1 MKVSLLQDNDY
12 ICEKSR
18 NEKYRNMKNPFKFG
32 TVVDGAFFTDRE
44 KELQSIG
51 QLLESENHLV
61 LISPRRF
68 GKTSLVCKA
77 LQHIN
82 RPVIMINLQSVT
94 TVTELAALL
103 LKRIFKL
110 YPFEKIKHAMVHFRF
125 IPTFSVNPMTDGV
138 DVTFQPGSDN
148 NIVLEDVLMLI
159 EKLGEKNKF
168 VVVLDEFQEII
179 DLEKGLDKYLRSIMQ
194 LQHNVN
200 YIFLG
205 SQESMM
211 EEIFEK
217 KKSPFYHFGIL
228 MRLPKIPYDDFSRY
242 LTERFAFIV
251 PEQSEQIAKDTLSFT
266 QCHPYYTQQLAF
278 QVWNI
283 LEQESQTVEVVNHA
297 VDELTQLHDFDYE
310 RIWMAMNKTD
320 RHILTILAQSATS
333 PLDSKREMPTSTA
346 FSALKRLSKQGYV
359 IKNKKYEIDD
369 PFFARWIF
377 NRSL

>member
-1 MKVSLLQDNDY
+1 MIPVFISYCKTLAGKPCKGIFIEIFLPNVSQCITKERSFHGMKVSLLQDNDY

-77 LQHIN
+77 LQYID
-82 RPVIMINLQSVT
+82 RPVIMVNLQSVT
-94 TVTELAALL
+94 TVAELAALL
-103 LKRIFKL
+103 LKRVFKI
-110 YPFEKIKHAMVHFRF
+110 YPFEKIKHAMTHFRF

-138 DVTFQPGSDN
+138 DVAFQPGSDN
-148 NIVLEDVLMLI
+148 NVVLEDVLMLI

-168 VVVLDEFQEII
+168 VVVLDEFQEIV
-179 DLEKGLDKYLRSIMQ
+179 DLEKGLDKYLRSVMQ

-211 EEIFEK
+211 TEIFEK
-217 KKSPFYHFGIL
+217 KS
-228 MRLPKIPYDDFSRY
+228 RLF
-242 LTERFAFIV
+242 
-251 PEQSEQIAKDTLSFT
+251 
-266 QCHPYYTQQLAF
+266 
-278 QVWNI
+278 
-283 LEQESQTVEVVNHA
+283 
-297 VDELTQLHDFDYE
+297 
-310 RIWMAMNKTD
+310 
-320 RHILTILAQSATS
+320 TILVS
-333 PLDSKREMPTSTA
+333 
-346 FSALKRLSKQGYV
+346 
-359 IKNKKYEIDD
+359 
-369 PFFARWIF
+369 
-377 NRSL
+377 

>member
-1 MKVSLLQDNDY
+1 MV
-12 ICEKSR
+12 
-18 NEKYRNMKNPFKFG
+18 
-32 TVVDGAFFTDRE
+32 
-44 KELQSIG
+44 
-51 QLLESENHLV
+51 
-61 LISPRRF
+61 
-68 GKTSLVCKA
+68 
-77 LQHIN
+77 
-82 RPVIMINLQSVT
+82 NLQSVT
-94 TVTELAALL
+94 SVTELAALL

-110 YPFEKIKHAMVHFRF
+110 YPFEKIKHAMTHFRF

-138 DVTFQPGSDN
+138 DVAFQPGSDN

-179 DLEKGLDKYLRSIMQ
+179 DLEKGLDKYLRSVMQ
-194 LQHNVN
+194 LQHHVN

-228 MRLPKIPYDDFSRY
+228 MRLSKIPYDDFSHY
-242 LTERFAFIV
+242 LTERFMRIDTAKA
-251 PEQSEQIAKDTLSFT
+251 EQMAERILSFT

-283 LEQESQTVEVVNHA
+283 LEQENNAGNIVDCA

-310 RIWMAMNKTD
+310 RIWMSMNKTD
-320 RHILTILAQSATS
+320 RHILTILAQNATS
-333 PLDSKREMPTSTA
+333 PLDSRKGIPTSTA

-359 IKNKKYEIDD
+359 IKNGKYEIDD

-377 NRSL
+377 KRTL

>member
-1 MKVSLLQDNDY
+1 M
-12 ICEKSR
+12 
-18 NEKYRNMKNPFKFG
+18 
-32 TVVDGAFFTDRE
+32 
-44 KELQSIG
+44 
-51 QLLESENHLV
+51 
-61 LISPRRF
+61 
-68 GKTSLVCKA
+68 
-77 LQHIN
+77 
-82 RPVIMINLQSVT
+82 
-94 TVTELAALL
+94 
-103 LKRIFKL
+103 
-110 YPFEKIKHAMVHFRF
+110 
-125 IPTFSVNPMTDGV
+125 
-138 DVTFQPGSDN
+138 
-148 NIVLEDVLMLI
+148 
-159 EKLGEKNKF
+159 
-168 VVVLDEFQEII
+168 DEFQEII

-228 MRLPKIPYDDFSRY
+228 MRLPKIPYDDFFRY

-251 PEQSEQIAKDTLSFT
+251 PKQAEQIAKDILSFT

-310 RIWMAMNKTD
+310 RIWMTMNKTD
-320 RHILTILAQSATS
+320 RHILTILAQSTTS

-377 NRSL
+377 KRSL

>member
-346 FSALKRLSKQGYV
+346 FSALKRLSRQGYV
-359 IKNKKYEIDD
+359 IKNRKYEIDD

-377 NRSL
+377 KQSL

>member
-77 LQHIN
+77 LQYID
-82 RPVIMINLQSVT
+82 RPVIMVNLQSVT
-94 TVTELAALL
+94 TVAELAALL
-103 LKRIFKL
+103 LKRVFKI
-110 YPFEKIKHAMVHFRF
+110 YPFEKIKHAMTHFRF

-138 DVTFQPGSDN
+138 DVAFQPGSDN
-148 NIVLEDVLMLI
+148 NVVLEDVLMLI

-168 VVVLDEFQEII
+168 VVVLDEFQEIV
-179 DLEKGLDKYLRSIMQ
+179 DLEKGLDKYLRSVMQ

-211 EEIFEK
+211 TDIFEK
-217 KKSPFYHFGIL
+217 KKSPFYHFGVL
-228 MRLPKIPYDDFSRY
+228 MRLPKIPYDDFFRY

-251 PEQSEQIAKDTLSFT
+251 PEQSEQIAKDILLFT

>member
-1 MKVSLLQDNDY
+1 
-12 ICEKSR
+12 
-18 NEKYRNMKNPFKFG
+18 MKNPFKFG

-77 LQHIN
+77 LQYID
-82 RPVIMINLQSVT
+82 RPVIMVNLQSVT
-94 TVTELAALL
+94 TVAELAALL
-103 LKRIFKL
+103 LKRVFKI
-110 YPFEKIKHAMVHFRF
+110 YPFEKIKHAMTHFRF

-138 DVTFQPGSDN
+138 DVAFQPGSDN
-148 NIVLEDVLMLI
+148 NVVLEDVLMLI

-179 DLEKGLDKYLRSIMQ
+179 DLEKGLDKYLRPIMQ

-228 MRLPKIPYDDFSRY
+228 MRLPKIPYDDFFRY

-251 PEQSEQIAKDTLSFT
+251 PEQSEQIAKDILLFT

-283 LEQESQTVEVVNHA
+283 LEQESQTMEVVNHA

-333 PLDSKREMPTSTA
+333 PLDSKRGMPTSTA
-346 FSALKRLSKQGYV
+346 FSALKRLSKQGYI

-369 PFFARWIF
+369 PFFARWIYY
-377 NRSL
+377 RSL

>member
-77 LQHIN
+77 LLHIN
-82 RPVIMINLQSVT
+82 RPVVMINFQSVT
-94 TVTELAALL
+94 TVTELTALL

-110 YPFEKIKHAMVHFRF
+110 YPFEKIKHAMAHFRF

-138 DVTFQPGSDN
+138 DVAFQPGSDN
-148 NIVLEDVLMLI
+148 TIVLEDVLMLI

-228 MRLPKIPYDDFSRY
+228 MRLPKIPYDDFFRY

-251 PEQSEQIAKDTLSFT
+251 PEQSEQIAKDILLFT

>member
-77 LQHIN
+77 LQYID
-82 RPVIMINLQSVT
+82 RPVIMVNLQSVT
-94 TVTELAALL
+94 TVAELAALL
-103 LKRIFKL
+103 LKRVFKI
-110 YPFEKIKHAMVHFRF
+110 YPFEKIKHAMTHFRF

-138 DVTFQPGSDN
+138 DVAFQPGSDN
-148 NIVLEDVLMLI
+148 NVVLEDVLMLI

-168 VVVLDEFQEII
+168 VVVLDEFQEIV
-179 DLEKGLDKYLRSIMQ
+179 DLEKGLDKYLRSVMQ

-211 EEIFEK
+211 TDIFEK
-217 KKSPFYHFGIL
+217 KKSPFYHFGVL
-228 MRLPKIPYDDFSRY
+228 MRLPKILYDDFFRY

-251 PEQSEQIAKDTLSFT
+251 PEQSEQIAKDILLFT

>member
-44 KELQSIG
+44 KELQTIG

-228 MRLPKIPYDDFSRY
+228 MRLPKIPYDDFFRY

-251 PEQSEQIAKDTLSFT
+251 PEQSEQIAKDILLFT

>member
-1 MKVSLLQDNDY
+1 
-12 ICEKSR
+12 
-18 NEKYRNMKNPFKFG
+18 MKNPFKFG

-44 KELQSIG
+44 KELQTIG

-217 KKSPFYHFGIL
+217 KQSPFYHFGIL
-228 MRLPKIPYDDFSRY
+228 MRLPKIPYDDFFRY

-251 PEQSEQIAKDTLSFT
+251 PEQSEQIAKDILLFT

-278 QVWNI
+278 QVWNM
-283 LEQESQTVEVVNHA
+283 LEQKSNVEKLVDHA
-297 VDELTQLHDFDYE
+297 VDELTRLHDFDYE

-320 RHILTILAQSATS
+320 RRILTVLAQNVAS
-333 PLDSKREMPTSTA
+333 PLDSKRGIPTSTA
-346 FSALKRLSKQGYV
+346 FSALKRLSQQGYV
-359 IKNKKYEIDD
+359 IKNEKYEIDD
-369 PFFARWIF
+369 PFFARWIY

>member
-18 NEKYRNMKNPFKFG
+18 NEKNRNMKNPFKFG
-32 TVVDGAFFTDRE
+32 TIVDGVFFTDRE
-44 KELQSIG
+44 KELQDIG
-51 QLLESENHLV
+51 QVLKSENHLV

-77 LQHIN
+77 LQYVD
-82 RPVIMINLQSVT
+82 RPVIMVNLQSVT
-94 TVTELAALL
+94 TVLELAALL

-110 YPFEKIKHAMVHFRF
+110 YPFEKIKHVMSHFRF

-138 DVTFQPGSDN
+138 DITFQPGHDN

-159 EKLGEKNKF
+159 EKLGEKNRF

-194 LQHNVN
+194 MQHNVN

-217 KKSPFYHFGIL
+217 KKSSFYHFGIL
-228 MRLPKIPYDDFSRY
+228 MLLPKIPYDDFFHY
-242 LTERFAFIV
+242 LTKRFTPIAPER
-251 PEQSEQIAKDTLSFT
+251 SEEIAKEILSFT

-278 QVWNI
+278 QAWNM
-283 LEQESQTVEVVNHA
+283 LEQKSEVKELVDHA
-297 VDELTQLHDFDYE
+297 ADELTRLHDFDYE

-320 RHILTILAQSATS
+320 RHILTILAQNITS
-333 PLDSKREMPTSTA
+333 PLDSKRGIPTSTA
-346 FSALKRLSKQGYV
+346 FSALKRLSRQGYV
-359 IKNKKYEIDD
+359 IKNERYEIDD
-369 PFFARWIF
+369 PFFARWIY

>member
-1 MKVSLLQDNDY
+1 
-12 ICEKSR
+12 
-18 NEKYRNMKNPFKFG
+18 
-32 TVVDGAFFTDRE
+32 
-44 KELQSIG
+44 
-51 QLLESENHLV
+51 
-61 LISPRRF
+61 
-68 GKTSLVCKA
+68 
-77 LQHIN
+77 
-82 RPVIMINLQSVT
+82 
-94 TVTELAALL
+94 
-103 LKRIFKL
+103 
-110 YPFEKIKHAMVHFRF
+110 MVHFRF

-251 PEQSEQIAKDTLSFT
+251 PEQSEKIAKDTLSFT

-333 PLDSKREMPTSTA
+333 PLDSKRGMPTSTA
-346 FSALKRLSKQGYV
+346 FSALKRLSRQGYV
-359 IKNKKYEIDD
+359 IKNRKYEIDD

-377 NRSL
+377 KQSL

>member
-1 MKVSLLQDNDY
+1 
-12 ICEKSR
+12 
-18 NEKYRNMKNPFKFG
+18 MKNPFKFG
-32 TVVDGAFFTDRE
+32 TIVDGDFFTDRE
-44 KELQSIG
+44 KELQAVG

-77 LQHIN
+77 LQHTD
-82 RPVIMINLQSVT
+82 RPVIMVNLQSVT
-94 TVTELAALL
+94 SVTELAALL

-110 YPFEKIKHAMVHFRF
+110 YPFEKIKHAMTHFRF

-138 DVTFQPGSDN
+138 DVAFQPGSDN
-148 NIVLEDVLMLI
+148 NVVLEDVLMLI

-168 VVVLDEFQEII
+168 VVVLDEFQEIV
-179 DLEKGLDKYLRSIMQ
+179 DLEKGLDKYLRSVMQ

-211 EEIFEK
+211 TEIFEK
-217 KKSPFYHFGIL
+217 KKSPFYHFGVL
-228 MRLPKIPYDDFSRY
+228 MRLPKIPYDDFFRY
-242 LTERFAFIV
+242 LTERFMRIDTAKA
-251 PEQSEQIAKDTLSFT
+251 EQMAERILSFT

-283 LEQESQTVEVVNHA
+283 LEQENNAGNIVDCA

-310 RIWMAMNKTD
+310 RIWMSMNKTD
-320 RHILTILAQSATS
+320 RHILTILAQNATS
-333 PLDSKREMPTSTA
+333 PLDSRKGIPTSTA

-359 IKNKKYEIDD
+359 IKNGKYEIDD

-377 NRSL
+377 KRTL

>member
-1 MKVSLLQDNDY
+1 M
-12 ICEKSR
+12 R
-18 NEKYRNMKNPFKFG
+18 NPFKFG

-44 KELQSIG
+44 KELQTIG

-138 DVTFQPGSDN
+138 DVAFQPGSDN

-228 MRLPKIPYDDFSRY
+228 VRLPKIPYDDFSRY

-251 PEQSEQIAKDTLSFT
+251 PEQSEQIAKDILSFT
-266 QCHPYYTQQLAF
+266 QCHPYLYAAACLSS
-278 QVWNI
+278 
-283 LEQESQTVEVVNHA
+283 LEYIGTRKPDSGGCKSCCR
-297 VDELTQLHDFDYE
+297 
-310 RIWMAMNKTD
+310 RINSIA
-320 RHILTILAQSATS
+320 
-333 PLDSKREMPTSTA
+333 
-346 FSALKRLSKQGYV
+346 
-359 IKNKKYEIDD
+359 
-369 PFFARWIF
+369 
-377 NRSL
+377 

>member
-1 MKVSLLQDNDY
+1 
-12 ICEKSR
+12 
-18 NEKYRNMKNPFKFG
+18 MKNPFKFG

-77 LQHIN
+77 LQYID
-82 RPVIMINLQSVT
+82 RPVIMVNLQSVT
-94 TVTELAALL
+94 TVAELAALL
-103 LKRIFKL
+103 LKRVFKI
-110 YPFEKIKHAMVHFRF
+110 YPFEKIKHAMIHFRF

-138 DVTFQPGSDN
+138 DVAFQPGSDN
-148 NIVLEDVLMLI
+148 NVVLEDVLMLI

-168 VVVLDEFQEII
+168 VVVLDEFQEIV
-179 DLEKGLDKYLRSIMQ
+179 DLEKGLDKYLRSVMQ

-211 EEIFEK
+211 TEIFEK
-217 KKSPFYHFGIL
+217 KKSPFYHFGVL
-228 MRLPKIPYDDFSRY
+228 MRLPKIPYDDFFRY
-242 LTERFAFIV
+242 LLKRFAPMV
-251 PEQSEQIAKDTLSFT
+251 LEQPEQIAEEILSFT

-278 QVWNI
+278 QVWNM
-283 LEQESQTVEVVNHA
+283 LEQKNDVEKLVDHA
-297 VDELTQLHDFDYE
+297 VDELTRLHDFDYE

-320 RHILTILAQSATS
+320 RHILAVLAQNITS
-333 PLDSKREMPTSTA
+333 PLNSRSGIPTSTA
-346 FSALKRLSKQGYV
+346 FSALKRLSRQGYV
-359 IKNKKYEIDD
+359 IKNEKYEIDD
-369 PFFARWIF
+369 PFFARWIYY
-377 NRSL
+377 RSL

>member
-1 MKVSLLQDNDY
+1 
-12 ICEKSR
+12 
-18 NEKYRNMKNPFKFG
+18 MKNPFKFG

-77 LQHIN
+77 LLHIN
-82 RPVIMINLQSVT
+82 RPVVMINFQSVT

-110 YPFEKIKHAMVHFRF
+110 YPFEKIKHAMAHFRF

-138 DVTFQPGSDN
+138 DVAFQPGSDN

-228 MRLPKIPYDDFSRY
+228 MRLSKIPYDDFFCY
-242 LTERFAFIV
+242 LSKRFAPIV
-251 PEQSEQIAKDTLSFT
+251 PERPEQIAQEILSFT

-278 QVWNI
+278 QVWNM
-283 LEQESQTVEVVNHA
+283 LEQKNNVEKLVDHA
-297 VDELTQLHDFDYE
+297 VDELTRLHDFDYE

-320 RHILTILAQSATS
+320 RRILTVLAQNVAS
-333 PLDSKREMPTSTA
+333 PLDSKRGIPTSTA
-346 FSALKRLSKQGYV
+346 FSALKRLSQQGYV
-359 IKNKKYEIDD
+359 IKNEKYEIDD
-369 PFFARWIF
+369 PFFARWIY

>member
-1 MKVSLLQDNDY
+1 M
-12 ICEKSR
+12 R
-18 NEKYRNMKNPFKFG
+18 NPFKFG

-44 KELQSIG
+44 KELQTIG

-138 DVTFQPGSDN
+138 DVAFQPGSDN

-168 VVVLDEFQEII
+168 VVVLDEFQEIV
-179 DLEKGLDKYLRSIMQ
+179 DLEKGLDKYLRSVMQ

-211 EEIFEK
+211 TEIFEK
-217 KKSPFYHFGIL
+217 KKSPFYHFGVL
-228 MRLPKIPYDDFSRY
+228 MRLPKIPYDDFFRY
-242 LTERFAFIV
+242 LSKRFAPMV
-251 PEQSEQIAKDTLSFT
+251 LEQPEQIAEEILSFT

-278 QVWNI
+278 QVWNM
-283 LEQESQTVEVVNHA
+283 LEQKNDVEKLVDHA
-297 VDELTQLHDFDYE
+297 VDELTRLHDFDYE

-320 RHILTILAQSATS
+320 RHILAVLAQNITS
-333 PLDSKREMPTSTA
+333 PLNSRRGIPTSTA
-346 FSALKRLSKQGYV
+346 FSALKRLSRQGYV
-359 IKNKKYEIDD
+359 IKNEKYEIDD
-369 PFFARWIF
+369 PFFARWIYY
-377 NRSL
+377 RSL

>member
-77 LQHIN
+77 LQYID
-82 RPVIMINLQSVT
+82 RPVIMVNLQSVT
-94 TVTELAALL
+94 TVAELAALL
-103 LKRIFKL
+103 LKRVFKI
-110 YPFEKIKHAMVHFRF
+110 YPFEKIKHAMTHFRF

-138 DVTFQPGSDN
+138 DVAFQPGSDN

-251 PEQSEQIAKDTLSFT
+251 PEQSEQIAKDILLFT

>member
-1 MKVSLLQDNDY
+1 M
-12 ICEKSR
+12 R
-18 NEKYRNMKNPFKFG
+18 NPFKFG

-44 KELQSIG
+44 KELQTIG

-77 LQHIN
+77 LLHIN
-82 RPVIMINLQSVT
+82 RPVVMINFQSVT

-168 VVVLDEFQEII
+168 VVVLDEFQEIV
-179 DLEKGLDKYLRSIMQ
+179 DLEKGLDKYLRSVMQ

-211 EEIFEK
+211 TEIFEK
-217 KKSPFYHFGIL
+217 KKSPFYHFGVL
-228 MRLPKIPYDDFSRY
+228 MRLPKIPYDDFFRY
-242 LTERFAFIV
+242 LSKRFAPMV
-251 PEQSEQIAKDTLSFT
+251 LEQPEQIAEEILSFT

-278 QVWNI
+278 QVWNM
-283 LEQESQTVEVVNHA
+283 LEQKNDVEKLVDHA
-297 VDELTQLHDFDYE
+297 VDELTRLHDFDYE

-320 RHILTILAQSATS
+320 RHILAVLAQNITS
-333 PLDSKREMPTSTA
+333 PLNSRSGIPTSTA
-346 FSALKRLSKQGYV
+346 FSALKRLSRQGYV
-359 IKNKKYEIDD
+359 IKNEKYEIDD
-369 PFFARWIF
+369 PFFARWIYY
-377 NRSL
+377 RSL